1 MKSIGVGLLTVG
13 CLLMSLANPV
23 AAQRRVCG
31 SDEQHEKML
40 QNPAYQRIMDLNE
53 ASYQEFISR
62 PRTGNTEGTVRT
74 IPVVFHIIQSSD
86 IPLVADSDCLS
97 QLEVLNEDYRK
108 MAGTPGD
115 GNGVDCEIE
124 FCLASID
131 PNGCPTTGI
140 IRVVAPQW
148 AYHEQTDAAIMKG
161 LSQWDPYRYLNIWV
175 PRTIETSSSAGQV
188 IGYATFPYNLPVAPN
203 LDGVVIHSNF
213 LGRDG
218 DPVYQ
223 GRTGTHEVG
232 HWLGEFHTFQNGCQG
247 ATASTCASQGDRV
260 CDTPQAAEANFGCP
274 TINSCTDTPV
284 DNPDQIENYMDYSD
298 GVCQDMWT
306 AGQKDRM
313 DFYLGSVRQQIVSA
327 ANQSFTG
334 CDGTVSAGCSP
345 TPNFKADNIVV
356 CAGVPVQF
364 TDLSTLTPTGWS
376 WTFSGGTPGTST
388 VQNPLIIFST
398 PGTYDVT
405 LIANNGSGS
414 ATETKFAY
422 IEVVSPTMG
431 PLVQGFEGILTLP
444 PLWTITDNSGLET
457 WKLTSAAHSEGSKSM
472 KVKNFEAR
480 NSGESMSLHSNPFS
494 MANVVSGYLTFDHSY
509 KKFSG
514 LTSDELAVEIST
526 DCGASWTVLW
536 SKAGPYLATVAGSA
550 ATTEWV
556 PTQAAHWVSDTVSL
570 DSFAGQS
577 NVKIRWTCNSGGGQS
592 IYIDNINMNTI
603 LLAAGG
609 ETGFDWNFQVTPNP
623 FRDDLR
629 VFYSLAKPESIA
641 FEMTDMSGKV
651 LFRHATGMQG
661 TGNHELAIAS
671 ASFRALPA
679 GVYFLKGMSKS
690 GVVTR
695 KLVKME

>member
-1 MKSIGVGLLTVG
+1 MKSIGVGLLTIG
-13 CLLMSLANPV
+13 CLLLGLAHPV

-31 SDEQHEKML
+31 ADELHTQML
-40 QNPAYQRIMDLNE
+40 QNPAYQRIMDMNE
-53 ASYQEFISR
+53 AAYQEYVSR
-62 PRTGNTEGTVRT
+62 PHGGNTEGGVRT

-97 QLEVLNEDYRK
+97 QLDVLNEDYRK

-115 GNGVDCEIE
+115 GNGVDCMIQ
-124 FCLASID
+124 FCLATID

-140 IRVVAPQW
+140 NRIVAPQW

-161 LSQWDPYRYLNIWV
+161 LSQWDPYSYLNVWV
-175 PRTIETSSSAGQV
+175 PRTIETTSGAGQV

-218 DPVYQ
+218 DPLYQ

-274 TINSCTDTPV
+274 VLNSCTDTPV

-298 GVCQDMWT
+298 GVCQNMWT

-313 DFYLGSVRQQIVSA
+313 DFYLGSVRQQLVSP
-327 ANQSFTG
+327 ANLTATG
-334 CDGTVSAGCSP
+334 CDGTVSAGCAP
-345 TPNFKADNIVV
+345 TPNFKADHLVV

-364 TDLSTLTPTGWS
+364 TDLSQLTPTGWS
-376 WTFSGGTPGTST
+376 WSFTGGNPATST
-388 VQNPLIIFST
+388 TQNPVVTFNAAGS
-398 PGTYDVT
+398 YDVS
-405 LIANNGSGS
+405 LVANNGSGS

-422 IEVVSPTMG
+422 IEVVAPTMT
-431 PLVQGFEGILTLP
+431 PLVQGFEGILSLP
-444 PLWTITDNSGLET
+444 TYWYIEDNQGLES
-457 WKLTSAAHSEGSKSM
+457 WELTGAAHSEGSKSM
-472 KVKNFEAR
+472 KIKNFEAR

-494 MANVVSGYLTFDHSY
+494 MANVVSGYMTFDHSY

-514 LTSDELAVEIST
+514 LTSDELEVEIST
-526 DCGASWTVLW
+526 DCGSTWTALW

-550 ATTEWV
+550 AGSEWV
-556 PTQAAHWVSDTVSL
+556 PTQATQWKSDTISL
-570 DSFAGQS
+570 DSFAGQPS
-577 NVKIRWTCNSGGGQS
+577 VKIRWTCHSGGGQT
-592 IYIDNINMNTI
+592 IYIDNINMNTV
-603 LLAAGG
+603 LVAAPDAAGM
-609 ETGFDWNFQVTPNP
+609 DWGFQVSPNP

-629 VFYSLAKPESIA
+629 VAYSLARPESIS
-641 FEMTDMSGKV
+641 FEMTDVSGKV
-651 LFRHATGMQG
+651 IFRHETGMQG
-661 TGNHELAIAS
+661 IGNHELGVAAS
-671 ASFRALPA
+671 AFRGLAP
-679 GVYFLKGMSKS
+679 GVYFLKGTGKS
-690 GVVTR
+690 GMVTR
-695 KLVKME
+695 KLVKMD